1 MARFLATVSEPAILE
16 AAEHELKEGN
26 ERFAAALRAWW
37 RPHAHYGS
45 LRALTAPQ
53 SLALWLGPAQ
63 EWVRAWLLGAFAEP
77 PSKAETEDARRRGL
91 AVPARERR
99 LISPGLG
106 DLPEAERS
114 AQ

>member
-1 MARFLATVSEPAILE
+1 MEWRGDPIARARRWRRGPSGPSDAVSSIAV
-16 AAEHELKEGN
+16 

-77 PSKAETEDARRRGL
+77 PSKAETEMLADAAWLCLRANEG
-91 AVPARERR
+91 
-99 LISPGLG
+99 
-106 DLPEAERS
+106 
-114 AQ
+114 